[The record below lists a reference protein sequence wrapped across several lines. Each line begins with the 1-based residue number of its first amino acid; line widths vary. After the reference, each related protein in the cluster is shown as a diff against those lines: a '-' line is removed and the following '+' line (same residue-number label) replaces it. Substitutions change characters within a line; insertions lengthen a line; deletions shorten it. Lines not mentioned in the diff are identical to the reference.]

1 VLLFATI
8 PTLLY
13 YLGIIL
19 AIEMD
24 SRRYGTSG
32 VDVET
37 KPLGWL
43 LLRYGYYFS
52 SLILI
57 VIFMAVGL
65 SPFRAVLYATVV
77 AFALGFLRRETR
89 WTPRRL
95 FDCLAAGTLGVLP
108 VVAVCAAA
116 GVIVAVVS
124 LTGLGL
130 KGSSLIVGAA
140 GGTLVLA
147 AVYSAVAVLILGLAV
162 PVTASF
168 IISAVIVGPALIQLG
183 VGEEA
188 AYMFIFYYAVLSEVS
203 PPTALSSVAAAAIT
217 GGDAFKT
224 MLLTLRYTLP
234 AFLVPFAFVLSPH
247 GEGLLLQGPILGI
260 AWTLAVSVV
269 AVAALAVAT
278 GGWLVGQ
285 GRPPE
290 RVLAGLAAPFLLYL
304 EPLTIAVG
312 AGLLVAAV
320 AVHLA
325 LRRSGGAPTPAGPR
339 EEAAA

>member
-1 VLLFATI
+1 
-8 PTLLY
+8 
-13 YLGIIL
+13 
-19 AIEMD
+19 MD

-37 KPLGWL
+37 RPLGWL

-57 VIFMAVGL
+57 VVFMAFGL

-89 WTPRRL
+89 WTPRRV

-108 VVAVCAAA
+108 VVAECAAA

-168 IISAVIVGPALIQLG
+168 IISAVIVGPALVQLG

-188 AYMFIFYYAVLSEVS
+188 AYMFIFYYAVLSEVG

-234 AFLVPFAFVLSPH
+234 AFLVPFAFVLSPN

-269 AVAALAVAT
+269 AVVALAVAT
-278 GGWLVGQ
+278 GGWLLGPA
-285 GRPPE
+285 RPPE

-325 LRRSGGAPTPAGPR
+325 TRGSGGAPRTAGPR

>member
-37 KPLGWL
+37 RPLGWL

-57 VIFMAVGL
+57 VVFMAVGL

-77 AFALGFLRRETR
+77 AFA
-89 WTPRRL
+89 
-95 FDCLAAGTLGVLP
+95 LGVLP

-130 KGSSLIVGAA
+130 KSSSLIVGAA

-147 AVYSAVAVLILGLAV
+147 AVYSALAVLILGLAV

-234 AFLVPFAFVLSPH
+234 VFLVPFAFVLSPN

-278 GGWLVGQ
+278 GGWLLGPA
-285 GRPPE
+285 RPPE
-290 RVLAGLAAPFLLYL
+290 RVLAGLAALFLLYL

-325 LRRSGGAPTPAGPR
+325 TRRSGGAPTPAGPR
-339 EEAAA
+339 EEAPA